1 MGEVGKTF
9 SQINISE
16 SILAILAIVF
26 GILIIAFPWLIA
38 YIIGT
43 FLIVE
48 GILLLIKYVEKQ
60 RRTTNEQ

>member
-1 MGEVGKTF
+1 MGEMGKTF

>member
-1 MGEVGKTF
+1 MSETSKTL

-26 GILIIAFPWLIA
+26 GILIIAFPWLIS
-38 YIIGT
+38 YIIGV

-60 RRTTNEQ
+60 RRSTNER